1 MRDDSSSTIACILTL
16 GINSK
21 WEVQKL
27 GKENNNNFIKG
38 INSIWK

>member
-1 MRDDSSSTIACILTL
+1 MRDDSSLTIARILTL

-27 GKENNNNFIKG
+27 GEESRENH
-38 INSIWK
+38 